1 MKKRSKKKV
10 LWSISIIAGVLIIG
24 TPVSHKMLL
33 SFPGNVWEAMA
44 ETGAPS
50 FAMEDSAAGEMDLNQ
65 EGQIG
70 RPSGEDIFRESS
82 ADDSTDNTY
91 EYYTIMGKTTVD
103 AADMV
108 SLYQGRNAEYPS
120 EVLEAGGAG
129 TIEEFCRILLEE
141 AEAEGVRG
149 EVVFVQSM
157 LETGWLQ
164 YGGDSCA
171 DQFNF
176 SGLGTTG
183 DGVPGLSF
191 PDVRTGIRAQ
201 VQHLKAYAC
210 SEELN
215 QECVD
220 ERFAYVTRESAPYV
234 EWLGIRENPYGGGW
248 AAGEGYGYKLRVL
261 LAELK
266 GTEYQAPKNTE

>member
-1 MKKRSKKKV
+1 M
-10 LWSISIIAGVLIIG
+10 AGVLIIG
-24 TPVSHKMLL
+24 TPVCRKMLL
-33 SFPGNVWEAMA
+33 ALPGSVAEAVA
-44 ETGAPS
+44 GTEESVSTGEEQEEA
-50 FAMEDSAAGEMDLNQ
+50 DLSQ

-70 RPSGEDIFRESS
+70 RPAGADVFSESG

-103 AADMV
+103 AVDMV
-108 SLYQGRNAEYPS
+108 SLYNGRNVEFPS
-120 EVLEAGGAG
+120 SVLGAGGAG
-129 TIEEFCRILLEE
+129 TIEEFCEIILEE

-164 YGGDSCA
+164 YGGDSGA
-171 DQFNF
+171 EQFNF

-183 DGVPGLSF
+183 DGVPGISF

-215 QECVD
+215 NECVD
-220 ERFAYVTRESAPYV
+220 ERFAYVARESAPYV
-234 EWLGIRENPYGGGW
+234 EWLGIQENPYGGGW
-248 AAGEGYGYKLRVL
+248 AAGEGYGYKLRAL

-266 GTEYQAPKNTE
+266 GTEYQAFKLPEGES